1 MAGLTRFVEAQDAN
15 GAFETALAE
24 IRAGAKTSHWIWF
37 VFPQLAGLGASPTS
51 RFYALA
57 DRDEAGQYL
66 RHPVL
71 GPRLVTITEALAE
84 GLRVSLRLDQL
95 MGSRIDAEKLVSS
108 MTLFAHVAAHEPRS
122 NVTAVLTPLA
132 REVLDTAAAQGLPE
146 CQFTV
151 ARLRT

>member
-1 MAGLTRFVEAQDAN
+1 MAELERFVEAQNAY
-15 GAFETALAE
+15 ATFETALAE

-57 DRDEAGQYL
+57 DRDEAEQYL

-71 GPRLVTITEALAE
+71 GPRLVTITQALAE
-84 GLRVSLRLDQL
+84 GLRAGLRLDQL
-95 MGSRIDAEKLVSS
+95 MGSSVDAAKLVSS
-108 MTLFAHVAAHEPRS
+108 VTLFAHVAAHDPNS
-122 NVTAVLTPLA
+122 KVAAVLTPLA
-132 REVLDTAAAQGLPE
+132 REVLETAAAQGLPE

>member
-1 MAGLTRFVEAQDAN
+1 MAELERFVEAQNAN
-15 GAFETALAE
+15 ATFETALAE

-57 DRDEAGQYL
+57 DRDEAEQYL
-66 RHPVL
+66 RHPLL
-71 GPRLVTITEALAE
+71 GPRLVTITEALAA
-84 GLRVSLRLDQL
+84 GLRAGLRLDQL
-95 MGSRIDAEKLVSS
+95 MGSRLDAAKLVSS
-108 MTLFAHVAAHEPRS
+108 MTLFAHVAAHDPSSE
-122 NVTAVLTPLA
+122 VAAVLTPLA
-132 REVLDTAAAQGLPE
+132 GEVLEAAAAQGLPE